1 MGAWNLSDRRLM
13 DIRGWIYISWI
24 VFFLCWWA
32 WGLTAKRAKRRQSIN
47 SYVSQSVLLIPGF
60 WLLLWRV
67 SPVEFPGWRILPA
80 SVATPYIAMAFTLA
94 GFSLAIW
101 ARRHL
106 GGNWSA
112 TVTVKRD
119 HELVRSGPYAVVRHP
134 IYSGLS
140 LSALGLAL
148 LNNGDVRSIVAI
160 CLVLLGWR
168 RKFQLEEKFMQEE
181 FGDEY
186 LEYKRDIKAVVPFVW

>member
-1 MGAWNLSDRRLM
+1 MM
-13 DIRGWIYISWI
+13 DIRGWIYILWI

-32 WGLTAKRAKRRQSIN
+32 WGLTAKRAKRRQSIT

-60 WLLLWRV
+60 WLLSRRV
-67 SPVEFPGWRILPA
+67 FPVEILGRGILPA
-80 SVATPYIAMAFTLA
+80 SVATPYVAIAFMLA
-94 GFSLAIW
+94 GFGLAIR
-101 ARRHL
+101 ARRYL
-106 GGNWSA
+106 GDNWSA

-119 HELVRSGPYAVVRHP
+119 HELVRAGPYAVVRHP
-134 IYSGLS
+134 IYSGIS

-148 LNNGDVRSIVAI
+148 LNNGDVRSIVGI
-160 CLVLLGWR
+160 CLVLFGWR

-186 LEYKRDIKAVVPFVW
+186 LEYKRHVKALIPFVW

>member
-1 MGAWNLSDRRLM
+1 M
-13 DIRGWIYISWI
+13 DIRGWIYILWI
-24 VFFLCWWA
+24 VFFFCWWA
-32 WGLTAKRAKRRQSIN
+32 WGLKAKRAKRRQSIT
-47 SYVSQSVLLIPGF
+47 SYLSQSVLLIPVF
-60 WLLLWRV
+60 WLLLW
-67 SPVEFPGWRILPA
+67 PIFPDEILGWRTLPA
-80 SVATPYIAMAFTLA
+80 SVVTPYVAIAFMLA
-94 GFSLAIW
+94 GFGLAIR

-112 TVTVKRD
+112 IVTVKRD
-119 HELVRSGPYAVVRHP
+119 HELVRAGPYAVVRHP
-134 IYSGLS
+134 IYSGFS
-140 LSALGLAL
+140 LSALGLAF

-186 LEYKRDIKAVVPFVW
+186 LEYKRHVKALIPFVW

>member
-1 MGAWNLSDRRLM
+1 MMN
-13 DIRGWIYISWI
+13 IRGWIYTLWI
-24 VFFLCWWA
+24 VFFLGWWA

-60 WLLLWRV
+60 WLLLWPV
-67 SPVEFPGWRILPA
+67 FPVEILRWRILPV
-80 SVATPYIAMAFTLA
+80 SVATPYVAMAFALA
-94 GFSLAIW
+94 GFGLAIW

-119 HELVRSGPYAVVRHP
+119 HELVRAGPYAVVRHP
-134 IYSGLS
+134 IYSGIS

-148 LNNGDVRSIVAI
+148 LNNGDVRSIIAI
-160 CLVLLGWR
+160 CLVVLGWR
-168 RKFQLEEKFMQEE
+168 RKFQLEEQFMQEE
-181 FGDEY
+181 FGGEY
-186 LEYKRDIKAVVPFVW
+186 LEYKRHVKALIPFVW